1 MSKLTCFISKF
12 LNTDDINR
20 FAKKNKVIAPY
31 YLGCYPANV
40 KPDNVNQHCCWV
52 WNVDER
58 DKPGTLNSC
67 LKIIRSR
74 SCCNQLVFYTVQL
87 PTIIPT
93 VN

>member
-12 LNTDDINR
+12 LNTDDIDR

-58 DKPGTLNSC
+58 DKPGTHWVC
-67 LKIIRSR
+67 MVKKDKDIIFFDS
-74 SCCNQLVFYTVQL
+74 YGKT
-87 PTIIPT
+87 PTFF
-93 VN
+93 

>member
-12 LNTDDINR
+12 LNTDDIDR

-58 DKPGTLNSC
+58 DKPRHTLG
-67 LKIIRSR
+67 LRGKERQGYFFFL
-74 SCCNQLVFYTVQL
+74 QLWQNTYVF
-87 PTIIPT
+87 
-93 VN
+93 